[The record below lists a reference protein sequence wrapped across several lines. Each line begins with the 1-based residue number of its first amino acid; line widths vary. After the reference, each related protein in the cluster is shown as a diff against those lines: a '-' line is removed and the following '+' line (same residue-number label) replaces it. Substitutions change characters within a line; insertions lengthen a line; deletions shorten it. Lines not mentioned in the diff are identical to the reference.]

1 MSLTHSI
8 TSQTETARQ
17 MIAQKTAEFLS
28 SGKRINVIPSGVSG
42 YQHDPKKF
50 SVAKSKER
58 CKKLAN
64 GGGK

>member
-17 MIAQKTAEFLS
+17 LIAQKTADYLN
-28 SGKRINVIPSGVSG
+28 SGKRITEIPTGVSG

-58 CKKLAN
+58 CKKWAN
-64 GGGK
+64 GGEK